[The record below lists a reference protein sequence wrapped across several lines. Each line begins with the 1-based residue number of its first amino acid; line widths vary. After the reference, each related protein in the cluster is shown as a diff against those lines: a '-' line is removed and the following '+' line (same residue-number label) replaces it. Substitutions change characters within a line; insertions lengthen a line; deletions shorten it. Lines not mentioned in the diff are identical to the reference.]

1 MSAGRCTT
9 IPRAFS
15 YILPI
20 QSLITGAVVYG
31 IVYIFTYRSIVFI
44 LGVVAVCPCIIYP
57 IERQGP
63 AATTAFS
70 PKHKH
75 KHSKT
80 TNKSPW
86 SPTNNVAQ
94 TGLQFFLGIYCC
106 LLGAKSGIYHRFIIP
121 AWLVALA
128 GIWIAPLYYLTAQLD
143 SELKLKEALG
153 AAYASSFPNEGDA
166 RLIWRAV
173 GVAGSAV
180 NWYGLV
186 LTLPDHLISGPGHS
200 L

>member
-44 LGVVAVCPCIIYP
+44 LGVVA
-57 IERQGP
+57 
-63 AATTAFS
+63 
-70 PKHKH
+70 
-75 KHSKT
+75 
-80 TNKSPW
+80 
-86 SPTNNVAQ
+86 